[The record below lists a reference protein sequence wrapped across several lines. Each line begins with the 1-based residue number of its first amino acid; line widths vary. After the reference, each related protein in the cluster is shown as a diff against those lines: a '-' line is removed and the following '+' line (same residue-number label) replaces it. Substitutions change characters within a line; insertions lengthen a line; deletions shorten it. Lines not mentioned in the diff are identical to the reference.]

1 MAEIADARAP
11 RFAELASLIA
21 FGVECEPLTAAE
33 ELVAAVRG
41 NAEAE
46 RFSGAIV
53 AETDAASK
61 PKALHEPGIGGFVIC
76 RCGAGVFG
84 IGLFGIGMPCR
95 FWQQACKF
103 TAWQWTPHAAATAG
117 VAVHRTIMA
126 RAAHGRPGTITDCH
140 RRRAARTPGYAERG
154 EENIDSVYVF

>member
-1 MAEIADARAP
+1 MAETADARAP

-21 FGVECEPLTAAE
+21 FEVECESLTAAD

-41 NAEAE
+41 KVEAE
-46 RFSGAIV
+46 RFSGATV
-53 AETDAASK
+53 AETDAASN
-61 PKALHEPGIGGFVIC
+61 PKALHEPGIEGFVIC

-84 IGLFGIGMPCR
+84 IGMLCR
-95 FWQQACKF
+95 WQQACKF

-117 VAVHRTIMA
+117 LAVHRTIMA
-126 RAAHGRPGTITDCH
+126 RAAHGWRGIIMDS
-140 RRRAARTPGYAERG
+140 RELRAARTPGYAERG